1 MPQTDQQLRA
11 HVPQSPTL
19 GPPFTCK
26 LWKGSWTPDQVRG
39 LPREEVT
46 SGDAVYADARSLAGR
61 DHPLTLPGAGPA
73 DPFQLAVQDA
83 AQLS

>member
-1 MPQTDQQLRA
+1 MPQTKQQLSARA
-11 HVPQSPTL
+11 SPTPTL

-26 LWKGSWTPDQVRG
+26 PPDQVRG
-39 LPREEVT
+39 LPGGEVT
-46 SGDAVYADARSLAGR
+46 SGDAVHADARSLAGR

-83 AQLS
+83 TQLSQR